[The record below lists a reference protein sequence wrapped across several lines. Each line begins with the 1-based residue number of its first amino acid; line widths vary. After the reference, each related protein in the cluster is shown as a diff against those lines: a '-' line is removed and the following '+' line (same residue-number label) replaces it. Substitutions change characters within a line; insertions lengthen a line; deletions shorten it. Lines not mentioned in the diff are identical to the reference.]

1 MCSRVFAKVLLGCI
15 LGGVLLTCIQ
25 VSTHGCSA
33 VAGLSFCQ
41 HSDVVALS
49 TGQSCQ
55 LTVRIVAFTAKQVA
69 RFTFCCG
76 CVLHCPSAWL
86 P

>member
-55 LTVRIVAFTAKQVA
+55 LTVRIVAFTAEQVA

-76 CVLHCPSAWL
+76 RVLHCPSAWL